1 MTWVAWRQQRAQLM
15 VAFALVALVAAVM
28 VFVRID
34 VSSMPGDQGQLSDR
48 YNQFLSYVPMVM
60 LVLPVLL
67 GMFAGAPVF
76 AREIEQGT
84 HIFGLTQSISRSRWW
99 ATKLAVAGLPIIIAM
114 ATLGIVNAWAL
125 GPLNFIMSGR
135 MRTPL
140 FESQGLVL
148 GAYTA
153 VAFAIGATAGLLVRN
168 TLAAMA
174 ITLGGYTAMLVVVSN
189 AARPAYADPTYS
201 TGLLP
206 TDVWRVESGYLDGAG
221 KPVSIAPEKCGM
233 ETIAECLAGQGVRSE
248 FAWFHAGE
256 RFWSFQAIEAGLFAA
271 LTAAVLALGAWAV
284 HRRLR

>member
-1 MTWVAWRQQRAQLM
+1 MTWVAWRQQRAQIL
-15 VAFALVALVAAVM
+15 VAFALVAVVAAVM
-28 VFVRID
+28 AAVRID
-34 VSSMPGDQGQLSDR
+34 VSSMPNDPGLLSER
-48 YNQFLSYVPMVM
+48 YNMFLSYVPMVM
-60 LVLPVLL
+60 LPLPVLL

-84 HIFGLTQSISRSRWW
+84 HIFGLTQSVGRTRWW

-114 ATLGIVNAWAL
+114 AALGVVNAWAL

-148 GAYTA
+148 AAYTA
-153 VAFAIGATAGLLVRN
+153 VAFALGATAGLLVRN

-189 AARPAYADPTYS
+189 AARPGYADPTYS
-201 TGLLP
+201 TEQLP
-206 TDVWRVESGYLDGAG
+206 TDVWRVESGYLDGSG
-221 KPVSIAPEKCGM
+221 NPMSIAPEKCGM
-233 ETIAECLAGQGVRSE
+233 ETIAECLAGQGVRTQ
-248 FAWFHAGE
+248 FTWFHAAE
-256 RFWSFQAIEAGLFAA
+256 RFWGFQAIETGLFAVVATA
-271 LTAAVLALGAWAV
+271 LLGLGAWAM